1 MLVTKF
7 YLNLG
12 YKLKKKALC
21 YSHLNNTVDILDR
34 NIVMD
39 YFRHEN
45 HWQSSQKKKNNNK
58 FEENKGKKSKSRRN
72 NPAGDFDEGKLKSLK
87 QANRLSNMFDEQD
100 GGMLDYYDLT
110 TERGRRGKKRKN
122 QKDGPGGR

>member
-1 MLVTKF
+1 MPKF

-58 FEENKGKKSKSRRN
+58 TIYYIPKIR
-72 NPAGDFDEGKLKSLK
+72 K
-87 QANRLSNMFDEQD
+87 QSQWQSQLQ
-100 GGMLDYYDLT
+100 
-110 TERGRRGKKRKN
+110 
-122 QKDGPGGR
+122 

>member
-1 MLVTKF
+1 MPKF

-45 HWQSSQKKKNNNK
+45 HWQSSQKKKIIIK
-58 FEENKGKKSKSRRN
+58 QFIIYCYIIKYCIFAFENIKYLHKTQ
-72 NPAGDFDEGKLKSLK
+72 EGYIKINTEKVHLNIQIIFKVLI
-87 QANRLSNMFDEQD
+87 F
-100 GGMLDYYDLT
+100 YYLLPFT
-110 TERGRRGKKRKN
+110 
-122 QKDGPGGR
+122 

>member
-1 MLVTKF
+1 MPKF

-45 HWQSSQKKKNNNK
+45 HWQSSQKKKNNNGFK
-58 FEENKGKKSKSRRN
+58 MSF
-72 NPAGDFDEGKLKSLK
+72 
-87 QANRLSNMFDEQD
+87 NRIAS
-100 GGMLDYYDLT
+100 YSS
-110 TERGRRGKKRKN
+110 KRKIFSCIYPITEIRTN
-122 QKDGPGGR
+122 SSQNS

>member
-1 MLVTKF
+1 MPKF

-39 YFRHEN
+39 YFRHV
-45 HWQSSQKKKNNNK
+45 W
-58 FEENKGKKSKSRRN
+58 GI
-72 NPAGDFDEGKLKSLK
+72 
-87 QANRLSNMFDEQD
+87 
-100 GGMLDYYDLT
+100 
-110 TERGRRGKKRKN
+110 ERSVFFNGREK
-122 QKDGPGGR
+122 

>member
-1 MLVTKF
+1 M
-7 YLNLG
+7 NLG

-58 FEENKGKKSKSRRN
+58 TIYYILYIIKYCIFAFENIKYLHKTQ
-72 NPAGDFDEGKLKSLK
+72 EGYIKINAEKVHLNIQIIFKVLI
-87 QANRLSNMFDEQD
+87 F
-100 GGMLDYYDLT
+100 YYLLPFT
-110 TERGRRGKKRKN
+110 
-122 QKDGPGGR
+122 

>member
-1 MLVTKF
+1 MPKF

-58 FEENKGKKSKSRRN
+58 FNLPKTKKSNNKLYKSAN
-72 NPAGDFDEGKLKSLK
+72 NEFYNNLLSVKNFIIVLASLLIIFLKLQKKLIYIKYVINYMK
-87 QANRLSNMFDEQD
+87 Q
-100 GGMLDYYDLT
+100 
-110 TERGRRGKKRKN
+110 KI
-122 QKDGPGGR
+122 

>member
-1 MLVTKF
+1 MPKF

-58 FEENKGKKSKSRRN
+58 TIYYIF
-72 NPAGDFDEGKLKSLK
+72 LKSATIIQYTIK
-87 QANRLSNMFDEQD
+87 
-100 GGMLDYYDLT
+100 
-110 TERGRRGKKRKN
+110 GRFMSR
-122 QKDGPGGR
+122 

>member
-1 MLVTKF
+1 MPKF

-39 YFRHEN
+39 
-45 HWQSSQKKKNNNK
+45 
-58 FEENKGKKSKSRRN
+58 
-72 NPAGDFDEGKLKSLK
+72 LKSATKLFSVLLASK
-87 QANRLSNMFDEQD
+87 RPLITELADKLRLIQ
-100 GGMLDYYDLT
+100 
-110 TERGRRGKKRKN
+110 
-122 QKDGPGGR
+122 

>member
-1 MLVTKF
+1 MPKF

-39 YFRHEN
+39 YLGMKITGKV
-45 HWQSSQKKKNNNK
+45 QQKKKK
-58 FEENKGKKSKSRRN
+58 
-72 NPAGDFDEGKLKSLK
+72 
-87 QANRLSNMFDEQD
+87 
-100 GGMLDYYDLT
+100 
-110 TERGRRGKKRKN
+110 
-122 QKDGPGGR
+122 

>member
-1 MLVTKF
+1 MPKF

-58 FEENKGKKSKSRRN
+58 TI
-72 NPAGDFDEGKLKSLK
+72 
-87 QANRLSNMFDEQD
+87 
-100 GGMLDYYDLT
+100 YYILLYNVIWCIYMIYDCGTDVKIYL
-110 TERGRRGKKRKN
+110 
-122 QKDGPGGR
+122 

>member
-1 MLVTKF
+1 MPKF

-58 FEENKGKKSKSRRN
+58 TIYYILLYNKILYICIREYQIFAQDTRRLYKNKYRESTFKHPN
-72 NPAGDFDEGKLKSLK
+72 NI
-87 QANRLSNMFDEQD
+87 
-100 GGMLDYYDLT
+100 
-110 TERGRRGKKRKN
+110 
-122 QKDGPGGR
+122 

>member
-58 FEENKGKKSKSRRN
+58 TIYYILLYNKILYICSENIKYLHKIQ
-72 NPAGDFDEGKLKSLK
+72 EGYIKIKAEKVHLNIQIIFKVLI
-87 QANRLSNMFDEQD
+87 F
-100 GGMLDYYDLT
+100 YYLLPFT
-110 TERGRRGKKRKN
+110 
-122 QKDGPGGR
+122 

>member
-1 MLVTKF
+1 MPKF

-58 FEENKGKKSKSRRN
+58 TIYLFAQDTRRLYKNKYRESTFKHPN
-72 NPAGDFDEGKLKSLK
+72 NI
-87 QANRLSNMFDEQD
+87 
-100 GGMLDYYDLT
+100 
-110 TERGRRGKKRKN
+110 
-122 QKDGPGGR
+122 

>member
-58 FEENKGKKSKSRRN
+58 TIYYILLYNKILYICGMNIKYLHKIQ
-72 NPAGDFDEGKLKSLK
+72 EGYIKIKAEKVHLNIQIIFKVLI
-87 QANRLSNMFDEQD
+87 F
-100 GGMLDYYDLT
+100 YYLLPFT
-110 TERGRRGKKRKN
+110 
-122 QKDGPGGR
+122 

>member
-1 MLVTKF
+1 MPKF

-39 YFRHEN
+39 SFRHEN
-45 HWQSSQKKKNNNK
+45 HWQSSQNKKNNNK
-58 FEENKGKKSKSRRN
+58 TISYI
-72 NPAGDFDEGKLKSLK
+72 L
-87 QANRLSNMFDEQD
+87 
-100 GGMLDYYDLT
+100 
-110 TERGRRGKKRKN
+110 
-122 QKDGPGGR
+122 

>member
-1 MLVTKF
+1 MPKF

-21 YSHLNNTVDILDR
+21 YSHLNNRVDILDR

-39 YFRHEN
+39 YFRHGN

-58 FEENKGKKSKSRRN
+58 TIYIYCYIIKYCIFAFENIKYLHRIQ
-72 NPAGDFDEGKLKSLK
+72 EGYIKINAEKVYLNIQIIFKVLI
-87 QANRLSNMFDEQD
+87 F
-100 GGMLDYYDLT
+100 YYLLPFT
-110 TERGRRGKKRKN
+110 
-122 QKDGPGGR
+122 

>member
-1 MLVTKF
+1 MPKF

-45 HWQSSQKKKNNNK
+45 HWQSSQKKKNN
-58 FEENKGKKSKSRRN
+58 
-72 NPAGDFDEGKLKSLK
+72 
-87 QANRLSNMFDEQD
+87 LS
-100 GGMLDYYDLT
+100 T
-110 TERGRRGKKRKN
+110 
-122 QKDGPGGR
+122 

>member
-1 MLVTKF
+1 MYIVGIQKDNAILWNFDRETESNAKKMPKF

-58 FEENKGKKSKSRRN
+58 TIYYILLYNKILYICIR
-72 NPAGDFDEGKLKSLK
+72 E
-87 QANRLSNMFDEQD
+87 
-100 GGMLDYYDLT
+100 Y
-110 TERGRRGKKRKN
+110 
-122 QKDGPGGR
+122 

>member
-1 MLVTKF
+1 MPKF

-45 HWQSSQKKKNNNK
+45 HWQSSQKKNCLLYTSPSPRDQR
-58 FEENKGKKSKSRRN
+58 GSRM
-72 NPAGDFDEGKLKSLK
+72 PSSA
-87 QANRLSNMFDEQD
+87 
-100 GGMLDYYDLT
+100 
-110 TERGRRGKKRKN
+110 
-122 QKDGPGGR
+122 

>member
-1 MLVTKF
+1 MPKF

-58 FEENKGKKSKSRRN
+58 TIYYILLYN
-72 NPAGDFDEGKLKSLK
+72 LKS
-87 QANRLSNMFDEQD
+87 ASNLNGNLNCSKELEHYAAGHVQ
-100 GGMLDYYDLT
+100 
-110 TERGRRGKKRKN
+110 RKR
-122 QKDGPGGR
+122 PGGHG

>member
-1 MLVTKF
+1 MPKF

-45 HWQSSQKKKNNNK
+45 HWQSSQKKKNNN
-58 FEENKGKKSKSRRN
+58 ETIYYILLYNKILYICIR
-72 NPAGDFDEGKLKSLK
+72 E
-87 QANRLSNMFDEQD
+87 
-100 GGMLDYYDLT
+100 Y
-110 TERGRRGKKRKN
+110 
-122 QKDGPGGR
+122 

>member
-1 MLVTKF
+1 MPKF

-45 HWQSSQKKKNNNK
+45 HWQSSQKKKIIIKQFIIYCYIIKYCIFAQDTRRLYKNKCRESTFKHPNNI
-58 FEENKGKKSKSRRN
+58 
-72 NPAGDFDEGKLKSLK
+72 
-87 QANRLSNMFDEQD
+87 
-100 GGMLDYYDLT
+100 
-110 TERGRRGKKRKN
+110 
-122 QKDGPGGR
+122 

>member
-1 MLVTKF
+1 MPKF

-58 FEENKGKKSKSRRN
+58 TIYYILLYNKILYILHSRILNICTRHKK
-72 NPAGDFDEGKLKSLK
+72 AI
-87 QANRLSNMFDEQD
+87 
-100 GGMLDYYDLT
+100 
-110 TERGRRGKKRKN
+110 
-122 QKDGPGGR
+122 

>member
-1 MLVTKF
+1 MLVSKKITLFYETLIEKLNQMLKMPKF

-58 FEENKGKKSKSRRN
+58 TIYYILLYNKILYICIR
-72 NPAGDFDEGKLKSLK
+72 E
-87 QANRLSNMFDEQD
+87 
-100 GGMLDYYDLT
+100 Y
-110 TERGRRGKKRKN
+110 
-122 QKDGPGGR
+122 